1 MEPDCALEFYLLK
14 PTNKPVAAS
23 TRIRCAIS
31 SQSLGF
37 QSPYYGCVKLARV
50 SFDYGQRIIPVCRR
64 RRRLC
69 FGSSDEYLKDH
80 AMINVF
86 VWLLFGGLAGWMA
99 SRLTRTTHDGVPL
112 LQIIAGGMG
121 ALVGGVVFL
130 IFDTTPLN
138 VFSVRG
144 LAVALIGAMIVIGV
158 AYMLVRRPI

>member
-1 MEPDCALEFYLLK
+1 LTIASVLFLFVVDGEACAAAR
-14 PTNKPVAAS
+14 PTSV
-23 TRIRCAIS
+23 
-31 SQSLGF
+31 
-37 QSPYYGCVKLARV
+37 
-50 SFDYGQRIIPVCRR
+50 
-64 RRRLC
+64 
-69 FGSSDEYLKDH
+69 LKDH

-112 LQIIAGGMG
+112 LQIIAGGLG

-158 AYMLVRRPI
+158 THMLVRRPI